1 MPTFFFFSFLFGK
14 RFVLLW
20 TVSFDLKIM
29 TIYEIMELKEIMEEI
44 AVNATAGVTSF
55 LQVGSGGSFS
65 ISNVHMVYSDHQS
78 II

>member
-1 MPTFFFFSFLFGK
+1 MA
-14 RFVLLW
+14 
-20 TVSFDLKIM
+20 
-29 TIYEIMELKEIMEEI
+29 IYEIMELKEIMEQI

-65 ISNVHMVYSDHQS
+65 IANAHMVYSDHQS